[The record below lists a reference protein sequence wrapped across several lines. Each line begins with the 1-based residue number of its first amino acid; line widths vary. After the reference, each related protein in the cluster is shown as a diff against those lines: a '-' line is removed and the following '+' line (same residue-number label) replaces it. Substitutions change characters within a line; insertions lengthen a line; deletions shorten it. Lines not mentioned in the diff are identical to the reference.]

1 MIIVNHEYIFY
12 VGMNI
17 DMYVYVLCNLKA
29 INSCEEKEQKVQVLF
44 QRIFGIPSHTML
56 HNRQLKACLSLSKH
70 TYEMFIL
77 SRSTLFIY

>member
-17 DMYVYVLCNLKA
+17 DMYVYVLYNLKA

-56 HNRQLKACLSLSKH
+56 HHRQLKACLSLE
-70 TYEMFIL
+70 TYIRNVYTF
-77 SRSTLFIY
+77 T